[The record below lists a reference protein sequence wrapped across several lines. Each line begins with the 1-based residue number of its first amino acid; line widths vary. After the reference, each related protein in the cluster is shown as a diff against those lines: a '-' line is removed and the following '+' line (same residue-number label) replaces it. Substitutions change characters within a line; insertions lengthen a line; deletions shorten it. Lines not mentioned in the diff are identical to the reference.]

1 MMATLK
7 RQPKSDD
14 RMRGDSGLLAAGIA
28 LQHQGLEL
36 LLAEMRALAALMPGE
51 DSRLPT
57 DAEVEAGVDN
67 MPI

>member
-1 MMATLK
+1 MTTRDTTPKPGDLIRDEAEILAT
-7 RQPKSDD
+7 
-14 RMRGDSGLLAAGIA
+14 GIE

-51 DSRLPT
+51 ESSLPS
-57 DAEVEAGVDN
+57 DAEIEAGFDN

>member
-1 MMATLK
+1 MTAPRTTP
-7 RQPKSDD
+7 QPADLLREEVD
-14 RMRGDSGLLAAGIA
+14 LLAAGVE

-36 LLAEMRALAALMPGE
+36 LLAEMRALASLLPGT

-57 DAEVEAGVDN
+57 DAEVEADYDN

>member
-1 MMATLK
+1 MTSRKPTDLIRNEAE
-7 RQPKSDD
+7 
-14 RMRGDSGLLAAGIA
+14 LLAAGIK

-57 DAEVEAGVDN
+57 DAEIEAGFDN